1 MVCEP
6 DGLFLSVVVLITVGR
21 VGARIFVTQ
30 IIVGRAVDPRNQNP
44 RPYPLIAPM
53 RTPSR
58 K

>member
-21 VGARIFVTQ
+21 VGARILVAR
-30 IIVGRAVDPRNQNP
+30 INGSSYDNLRYQNP